1 MTGADEAFRSFAD
14 QPRCT
19 SQSPRINQRHTL
31 AEIIVMN
38 RRDDPQ
44 RRGLSPGDVPA
55 EFEVDPEKR
64 LVLVRFT
71 SEVTVEKI
79 AEYAAH
85 LRMHPAF
92 RPTFGEIVDLRKVRE
107 IKLQADDFLRL
118 ADKIDPFSSEAKR
131 AFIVRTN
138 IQSQA
143 ARMHKILRPKRNIEI
158 FESFEQ
164 AESWVRK

>member
-1 MTGADEAFRSFAD
+1 
-14 QPRCT
+14 
-19 SQSPRINQRHTL
+19 L

-38 RRDDPQ
+38 RRDDP
-44 RRGLSPGDVPA
+44 RRSGPSHDDFPA

-64 LVLVRFT
+64 LVLVRFI
-71 SEVTVEKI
+71 SEITVEKI

-143 ARMHKILRPKRNIEI
+143 ARMHIILRPKRNIEI